1 MKITRS
7 GTTIIDTEDNKNR
20 WRLRDVKQGEV
31 FRFLKG
37 KEDNLYIMGESRQ
50 YFYLGTN
57 SVYQGAERER
67 AETGNSYVV
76 KYPDA
81 TLEIGAEQD
90 KRPVEKDKIP
100 LVRIAPPEEE

>member
-1 MKITRS
+1 MKVTRN
-7 GTTIIDTEDNKNR
+7 GTAIIDTEDNTRR

-37 KEDNLYIMGESRQ
+37 KDDNLYIMGEGRN

-57 SVYQGAERER
+57 QVFGDEQRMR
-67 AETGNSYVV
+67 DTGNSYVV
-76 KYPDA
+76 KFPNA
-81 TLEIGAEQD
+81 TLELGEEQD
-90 KRPVEKDKIP
+90 KRPEEKEKIP

>member
-1 MKITRS
+1 MKITRN
-7 GTTIIDTEDNKNR
+7 GTTILDTEDNKHR

-37 KEDNLYIMGESRQ
+37 KEDNLYIMGENRA

-57 SVYQGAERER
+57 TAYPGERESR
-67 AETGNSYVV
+67 ETGNSYVV
-76 KYPDA
+76 KFPSA
-81 TLEIGAEQD
+81 TLELGEEQD
-90 KRPVEKDKIP
+90 KRPAEAEKIP